1 MATKSQKDWVSPHK
15 VSLLIFIKLMGST
28 DEEDEEDLEC
38 MKRCRYKLSLLLLEL
53 FETPDLELNELCKR
67 LTAVDVGLKDLLLK
81 SLQNCVKTGVSGLS
95 EFFQSLEDLLT
106 GQEPALHKK
115 SLFGLFTRRMTL
127 SFNKMTFG
135 QASHFVD
142 QMKVYMGTETFKHN
156 ADEEALDT
164 SLDVS
169 MQSTENED
177 EGKVINMSRNPVPHG
192 PVTNRQAEF
201 FLANQVSLIQTTEQE
216 ALPPP
221 ELQLRIADIL
231 TASPDIAETHYATF
245 LNCLRAKEFKGALDS
260 LYHYFDQQQWH
271 KESAIKI
278 ASSSE
283 GTEPERCHRFRY
295 AALNLAALHC
305 QFGHREEALAALKE
319 AIQIAQE
326 TNDHVCLEHCLGWLY
341 RLEMD
346 GSSQA
351 KLLLDRFVARAAE
364 LKIPYLTSLGMLN
377 HCQYDAMAGVPP
389 PKVLQNLT
397 QINIINSQK
406 ALGDLNSA
414 AHVQQAA
421 IWQIYGKNCIASI
434 FTQFALHQNASA
446 SSDLMTSVSRGAAGI
461 QSAEATCLSL
471 CSLAEQHAD
480 RGMFQEA
487 SDILSFCRTKFLEHS
502 RLSQLWMTTGAIIDH
517 NKALLQ
523 GNMERA
529 KACVEQL
536 AALDEPEAEYRSA
549 LNLLHLG
556 DYTTAF
562 PRLEKL
568 LESSRDKVFLND
580 EKKSAAEYKARI
592 LLALTQLFLLLSD
605 PVSALPH
612 ALDCLTTSCSHYMDN
627 SAALASLYIAQIQLS
642 LGLPEK
648 AVALIKRT
656 MVQIL
661 SHGSLYVQCCARFL
675 LVKCQLTASSQNQDK
690 SRRETDLRSALPT
703 LERIVKGFRK
713 LGAADKTRDVL
724 YFQARIY
731 DELGF
736 TIERNACAAECCEII
751 QRQPAYSARS
761 SLFVL

>member
-1 MATKSQKDWVSPHK
+1 MS
-15 VSLLIFIKLMGST
+15 IG
-28 DEEDEEDLEC
+28 E
-38 MKRCRYKLSLLLLEL
+38 R
-53 FETPDLELNELCKR
+53 
-67 LTAVDVGLKDLLLK
+67 
-81 SLQNCVKTGVSGLS
+81 
-95 EFFQSLEDLLT
+95 
-106 GQEPALHKK
+106 
-115 SLFGLFTRRMTL
+115 LFTRRMTL

-135 QASHFVD
+135 QVSHFVD
-142 QMKVYMGTETFKHN
+142 QLKVYKGMETFKH
-156 ADEEALDT
+156 ATDKEELDA

-169 MQSTENED
+169 MQSTETLD
-177 EGKVINMSRNPVPHG
+177 EEEEVISMSRSALRNPFLHG

-216 ALPPP
+216 ALSPP

-231 TASPDIAETHYATF
+231 TASPDIAEIHYTTF

-260 LYHYFDQQQWH
+260 LYHYFDRQQWH
-271 KESAIKI
+271 GESAIKI
-278 ASSSE
+278 ASNSE
-283 GTEPERCHRFRY
+283 EIEPEKCHRFRY
-295 AALNLAALHC
+295 AALNLAAFHC

-341 RLEMD
+341 RLEMN
-346 GSSQA
+346 GCSQA
-351 KLLLDRFVARAAE
+351 KLLLDRFVTRATE

-377 HCQYDAMAGVPP
+377 HCQYDAMAGEAPP
-389 PKVLQNLT
+389 QVLQNLT

-434 FTQFALHQNASA
+434 FTQFALHQNTSA
-446 SSDLMTSVSRGAAGI
+446 SSDLMTSVSRGTAGI

-487 SDILSFCRTKFLEHS
+487 SDILSFCRIKFPAHS
-502 RLSQLWMTTGAIIDH
+502 KLSQLWMTTEAVIDH
-517 NKALLQ
+517 NRALLQ
-523 GNMERA
+523 GDMKRA
-529 KACVEQL
+529 IACVEQL

-562 PRLEKL
+562 PRLQKL

-580 EKKSAAEYKARI
+580 GKKSAAEYKARSFGLKMIVCLAYSRDKVFLNDGKKSAAEYKARI

-642 LGLPEK
+642 LGLPAK

-661 SHGSLYVQCCARFL
+661 SHGELRAVDVRRSGLMVIALDSWRRAL
-675 LVKCQLTASSQNQDK
+675 G
-690 SRRETDLRSALPT
+690 SRHDLRSALPT

-736 TIERNACAAECCEII
+736 TIERNACAAECCEIL
-751 QRQPAYSARS
+751 QRQPTNSARS